1 MATSLQERRSLSLV
15 TRESKIFEF
24 LGGNPEDIIPA
35 SLWVTIVGDFLDRR
49 RLRPIKSF
57 TEVRKSVNAYRRYL
71 EICPEKQERCSA
83 VLFDVFMRNE
93 SEYLANRERLIQYG
107 ELRDRVFEQ
116 EWLRIMGFLTP
127 WEVKNM
133 RKASPVFAMARHTR
147 FRVMK
152 NAMEEAYFA
161 GLNDNKVW
169 SDYRLR
175 YMIYSSFGKRFNV
188 MKDTQF
194 FRRLFQENERVK
206 IRRDLLRRELG
217 RFNLEL
223 RSDSRFCNQFI
234 EGETPATLEEVVAT
248 MRVTSFLFRRGGH
261 RLWSINRSR
270 LETHMRDLVGNR
282 NHHWYSAC
290 EEAMRLPLEW
300 SDDEGDTDSELYDS
314 DY

>member
-15 TRESKIFEF
+15 TRESKFFEF

-35 SLWVTIVGDFLDRR
+35 SLWITIVGDFLDRR

-57 TEVRKSVNAYRRYL
+57 AEVRKSVNAYRRYL
-71 EICPEKQERCSA
+71 EICPEEQERCSA
-83 VLFDVFMRNE
+83 VLFDIFMRNE
-93 SEYLANRERLIQYG
+93 SEYLANREHLIQYG

-127 WEVKNM
+127 WEVKNI

-161 GLNDNKVW
+161 GLNDNKIW

-175 YMIYSSFGKRFNV
+175 YKIYSTFGKRFNV
-188 MKDTQF
+188 MKDAQF
-194 FRRLFQENERVK
+194 FRRLFQENAQVK

-234 EGETPATLEEVVAT
+234 EGETLATLEEVVAT

-261 RLWSINRSR
+261 RLWSINRFR
-270 LETHMRDLVGNR
+270 LETHMRDLVGNG